1 VFLFPR
7 PQMRPP
13 LPPVVGGAGS
23 GPVAAAAPAPVVAS
37 AAGYRRRRRRRRE
50 RGEGKEVGGGGDE
63 GVGYRWRRRA
73 GSDAYCARL
82 RECTLRR
89 AARTGKRAAVA
100 PGRCWRRRPG
110 PAAVQ
115 AFAVWPAVAPGRC
128 RPPSPRAGSGAVAP
142 GRQRCRHGPPRRR
155 RRAGPGIK

>member
-7 PQMRPP
+7 PQMLP
-13 LPPVVGGAGS
+13 LL
-23 GPVAAAAPAPVVAS
+23 AAPAPGPSLQRHRLPLLPAPPGIGG
-37 AAGYRRRRRRRRE
+37 AAGVGGS
-50 RGEGKEVGGGGDE
+50 GEGKEVGGGGDE